1 MRLAV
6 LGGTGRLGRAIV
18 ARAAAAGWDDVQAWT
33 RPGAPSAGAM
43 LTDGIAATPW
53 TDARAVDVVI
63 DVSMPG
69 GLDAAREAVGRA
81 AVVRGVTGADPS
93 FDEAAWAATHAIL
106 TTANFSTGVHVLA
119 DLVARAARALPD
131 HDVEIVEQHH
141 RNKAD
146 APSGTA
152 LLLARAAAAARGQS
166 LDDAL
171 YGRHGQTGPRGG
183 AIAIH
188 ALRLGDVPGDHE
200 VWFGGDGERLKLGHV
215 ATHRDVF
222 AVGALRA
229 ARWMLGRPPG
239 RYTMA
244 DVLGLAG

>member
-33 RPGAPSAGAM
+33 RPGASPDSASVVPGVVA
-43 LTDGIAATPW
+43 IPW
-53 TDARAVDVVI
+53 THARPADVVI

-69 GLDAAREAVGRA
+69 GLAAAAAAVGAA
-81 AVVRGVTGADPS
+81 AVVRGVTGQDTT
-93 FDEAAWAATHAIL
+93 FDEAVWASRGALL

-131 HDVEIVEQHH
+131 HDIEIVEQHH
-141 RNKAD
+141 RHKAD

-152 LLLARAAAAARGQS
+152 LLLARAAAEARRQG
-166 LDDAL
+166 LEDAL
-171 YGRHGQTGPRGG
+171 YGRHGQTGPRGP

-188 ALRLGDVPGDHE
+188 ALRLGDVAGDHE

-215 ATHRDVF
+215 ATSREVF
-222 AVGALRA
+222 AAGALRA
-229 ARWMLGRPPG
+229 ARWIVGRPAG

-244 DVLGLAG
+244 DVLGLGT

>member
-18 ARAAAAGWDDVQAWT
+18 ARAAVGGWDDVQVWT
-33 RPGAPSAGAM
+33 RPDGAPP
-43 LTDGIAATPW
+43 TTPLPPGVTVTAW
-53 TDARAVDVVI
+53 THARPADVVI

-69 GLDAAREAVGRA
+69 GLAAASAAVGGA
-81 AVVRGVTGADPS
+81 AVVRGVTGVDPTI
-93 FDEAAWAATHAIL
+93 DEAAWASRGALLA
-106 TTANFSTGVHVLA
+106 TANFSTGVHVLA

-131 HDVEIVEQHH
+131 HDIEIVEQHH
-141 RNKAD
+141 RHKAD

-152 LLLARAAAAARGQS
+152 LLLARAAATARGQT
-166 LDDAL
+166 LDDAI
-171 YGRHGQTGPRGG
+171 YGRHGQTGARGG

-215 ATHRDVF
+215 ATHREVF

-229 ARWMLGRPPG
+229 ARWIAGRPAG

-244 DVLGLAG
+244 DVLGLGS